1 MEIKKET
8 IKHLAELSRIKL
20 TEKEEEH
27 LLKDLLKIINHFNEL
42 EEIDTSKVLPINGGT
57 NNLNIFREDNP
68 ENPYQ
73 GQGKESSP
81 ENKEGFLNIPSV
93 F

>member
-27 LLKDLLKIINHFNEL
+27 LLKDLLKIINHFQEL

-73 GQGKESSP
+73 CQGKESFP
-81 ENKEGFLNIPSV
+81 ENKKGFLNIPSV

>member
-57 NNLNIFREDNP
+57 NNLNIFRED
-68 ENPYQ
+68 
-73 GQGKESSP
+73 
-81 ENKEGFLNIPSV
+81 IPKIHIKVKKRIFS
-93 F
+93 